1 MVRAMGHAREGGGG
15 GGGFMILF
23 CFWINVT
30 VL

>member
-1 MVRAMGHAREGGGG
+1 VVRAMGHAREGGGG